1 MRTTGRRKLITRT
14 KWRKWL
20 SPYTEALSRGPKR
33 FVNEAV
39 FGMLVAASPVLSEMA
54 RALRSWSQHI
64 EPVLKRLARNLA
76 SRRFAPQTFRMRI
89 LEHNA
94 LFVERDT
101 PVHIDLSDISKP
113 HARKMPCLC
122 KVRDASDPRK
132 PIRRGYWLLEA
143 YAEPSRGLLVPLLLV
158 VFSTRQRKFIS
169 QNKLIIGYL
178 RFLDSVL
185 GPRGIFIMD
194 RGFDARVYFEELLE
208 MRRRFIIRLRDGR
221 DLLCEDGKKRRVGRP
236 ACASPHADR
245 LAMRLLR
252 PADGPRVVRSLKV
265 RVPGDHRAFGP

>member
-64 EPVLKRLARNLA
+64 EPILKRLSRNLA
-76 SRRFAPQTFRMRI
+76 SRRFAPETFRMRI

-178 RFLDSVL
+178 R
-185 GPRGIFIMD
+185 
-194 RGFDARVYFEELLE
+194 
-208 MRRRFIIRLRDGR
+208 
-221 DLLCEDGKKRRVGRP
+221 
-236 ACASPHADR
+236 
-245 LAMRLLR
+245 
-252 PADGPRVVRSLKV
+252 
-265 RVPGDHRAFGP
+265 